1 MEDNKHVLPFKGQDI
16 EDALRD
22 LMNGFVL
29 SESPEEF
36 RGDILA
42 EAEAKDAAQL
52 VAIQAEI
59 DADIQVEVDRAKAEE
74 KRIEEDFAV
83 KDAALK
89 AELQAEIDA
98 DVKVEADRAV
108 AEEALIREEFVA
120 ADEVLKEEM
129 QEIVDQIKEKVGDP
143 AACKDDGTDIPA
155 SGLFAR
161 VDALEDIDHKKFV
174 AKEDG
179 KSLVEDELINKI
191 HDEEHVHDD
200 LAVKAEVE
208 AALLEKATKEE
219 LAELITRI
227 DNIEAAFEARIKALE
242 ELIIKIPMANVDGLQ
257 AALENKADDSRCD
270 NLNTFYTENKNAI
283 ADIKTHLGLQ

>member
-52 VAIQAEI
+52 AAIQAEIKVEADRAVAEEDKIRKEFVAADDALKLALQAEI
-59 DADIQVEVDRAKAEE
+59 DADVQLEVDRAVAEE
-74 KRIEEDFAV
+74 ALIREEV
-83 KDAALK
+83 V
-89 AELQAEIDA
+89 AEVEALQAEIDA

-108 AEEALIREEFVA
+108 AEETLIREEFVA

-129 QEIVDQIKEKVGDP
+129 QEIVDEIKEKVGDP
-143 AACKDDGTDIPA
+143 AVRNDAGVQTPA

-161 VDALEDIDHKKFV
+161 VDALEDIDHGKFV
-174 AKEDG
+174 AKGE
-179 KSLVEDELINKI
+179 VVVI
-191 HDEEHVHDD
+191 EESFGIRVT
-200 LAVKAEVE
+200 E
-208 AALLEKATKEE
+208 
-219 LAELITRI
+219 
-227 DNIEAAFEARIKALE
+227 
-242 ELIIKIPMANVDGLQ
+242 IIK
-257 AALENKADDSRCD
+257 
-270 NLNTFYTENKNAI
+270 
-283 ADIKTHLGLQ
+283 